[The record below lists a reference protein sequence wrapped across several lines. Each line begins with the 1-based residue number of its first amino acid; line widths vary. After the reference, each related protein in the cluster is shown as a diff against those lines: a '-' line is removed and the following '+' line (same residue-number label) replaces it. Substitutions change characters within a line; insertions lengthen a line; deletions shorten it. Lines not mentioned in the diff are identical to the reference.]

1 MQEEKEDKI
10 FHKIEAGKKYRV
22 WKKTVNDINYYS
34 IQATQKNY
42 DDTTDKFYLA
52 VQFKKGVE
60 LMNETDII
68 IHCAYEN
75 LRKNP
80 KDPYNPMYY
89 LLITDFEVVE
99 RQEQITQQ
107 ALNDY
112 NEAINEISIDDNF
125 LD

>member
-1 MQEEKEDKI
+1 MQEEREDKI

-22 WKKTVNDINYYS
+22 WKKTTNDVNYYS

-42 DDTTDKFYLA
+42 NGTTDKFYLA

-60 LMNETDII
+60 LTNGTDII

-75 LRKNP
+75 LRNNP
-80 KDPYNPMYY
+80 KDQYNPIYY
-89 LLITDFEVVE
+89 LVITDFEIVE
-99 RQEQITQQ
+99 RQEQIEEQ

-112 NEAINEISIDDNF
+112 NNAIDEVSIDDDF